1 MTTPQEDLKQ
11 VKRSV
16 SINYTSTGKV
26 GFWTTVEGHL
36 SEEEI
41 LAQSDSLMGE
51 ILKRY
56 GADAQGGDDVLR

>member
-16 SINYTSTGKV
+16 SVNHTSTGKF

-51 ILKRY
+51 ILKLY
-56 GADAQGGDDVLR
+56 GEKETSGKDS

>member
-26 GFWTTVEGHL
+26 GFGLPWKDTY
-36 SEEEI
+36 
-41 LAQSDSLMGE
+41 QR
-51 ILKRY
+51 KRY
-56 GADAQGGDDVLR
+56 SHRATR